1 MDASVVDTA
10 IDCPGCIIR
19 GNGHAEDDWEVLA
32 PWNRQLLCNDC
43 LRDVQTFEREEM
55 FLAPSRIMNPED
67 IESEVSEISGVE
79 EDSDSEIE
87 YVTIVHYHDGTH
99 EVHYHYEST
108 DEVED
113 LRSDSEE
120 EEDSEGGSVTTI
132 AR

>member
-1 MDASVVDTA
+1 MDALVVDTA
-10 IDCPGCIIR
+10 IDCPGCIIH
-19 GNGHAEDDWEVLA
+19 GTGHAEGDWEVFA

-43 LRDVQTFEREEM
+43 LRDVQAFEREEM

-87 YVTIVHYHDGTH
+87 YVTIVHYNDGTH

-113 LRSDSEE
+113 LRSDSEDE
-120 EEDSEGGSVTTI
+120 KSDSGSVTTI

>member
-1 MDASVVDTA
+1 MDALVVDTA
-10 IDCPGCIIR
+10 IDCPGCIIH
-19 GNGHAEDDWEVLA
+19 GDGHAEDDWQVFA

-43 LRDVQTFEREEM
+43 LRDVQQFEREEM
-55 FLAPSRIMNPED
+55 FLAPSRITNPED

-87 YVTIVHYHDGTH
+87 YVTILHYPNGTH

-120 EEDSEGGSVTTI
+120 EGSEGGSITTI